1 MKKPTFLFFFLF
13 VTQIISS
20 QTYTCDNFNTFSV
33 QKVPINNSFVT
44 YENIT
49 YECFGSLKIQIIWKT
64 QDDGDPNT
72 LHIDYEDIINFKL
85 EFEFWDR
92 QIEEYTSYT
101 RIINKNEFPPIG
113 SYGDINLIKEYPDTF
128 LLGQSSSGLVQTF
141 TVRLSVEV
149 DPTAVPT
156 GTPHI
161 LYPWPS
167 SSATKT
173 LTLCNTAPDSD
184 GDGHFDSQDNCPDIS
199 NPDQADNDN
208 DSVGNVCDNC
218 LENSNANQLDNDNDG
233 LGDVCDSDDD
243 NDGLLDSVDNCPTQ
257 FNPDQSDVDN
267 DGIGDVCDD
276 SDGNNSLPNLTLSG
290 FTVDVGG
297 TTYDVFEDSDNVP
310 VFRKDQNHVFDITI
324 ENNDEGN
331 ATSSP
336 YEILVSTS
344 DQNPYT
350 NTSSNYY
357 TFRDDNA
364 GSINGNS
371 EKTDTYSTYLYENIA
386 GMQLEEDT
394 SYYMHITIDLD
405 DDIEESDESD
415 DDNWKY
421 LKFEYQ
427 ESAGRMV
434 YLNLGYG
441 GLIEIPLNNN
451 IRIERSGMKKLTNL
465 KIYNLYNPSSPIV
478 NHSVYDGQ
486 TISISSLPSGFYV
499 VHINDRYVKKFKKFR
514 KTIQFEPMK

>member
-1 MKKPTFLFFFLF
+1 M
-13 VTQIISS
+13 
-20 QTYTCDNFNTFSV
+20 C
-33 QKVPINNSFVT
+33 
-44 YENIT
+44 
-49 YECFGSLKIQIIWKT
+49 
-64 QDDGDPNT
+64 
-72 LHIDYEDIINFKL
+72 
-85 EFEFWDR
+85 
-92 QIEEYTSYT
+92 
-101 RIINKNEFPPIG
+101 
-113 SYGDINLIKEYPDTF
+113 
-128 LLGQSSSGLVQTF
+128 
-141 TVRLSVEV
+141 
-149 DPTAVPT
+149 
-156 GTPHI
+156 
-161 LYPWPS
+161 
-167 SSATKT
+167 SA
-173 LTLCNTAPDSD
+173 AADSD
-184 GDGHFDSQDNCPDIS
+184 GDGHLDSQDNCPNTS

-218 LENSNANQLDNDNDG
+218 PENSNANQLDNDNDG

-243 NDGLLDSVDNCPTQ
+243 NDGVLDSVDNCPTQ
-257 FNPDQSDVDN
+257 YNPDQSDVDN

-290 FTVDVGG
+290 FTVEVGS

-324 ENNDEGN
+324 ENNDDGN

-336 YEILVSTS
+336 YELLVSTS
-344 DQNPYT
+344 NQNPST

-357 TFRDDNA
+357 TFRNDNA

-421 LKFEYQ
+421 LKFEYK
-427 ESAGRMV
+427 EPAGRMV

-441 GLIEIPLNNN
+441 GLIEIPMNNN
-451 IRIERSGMKKLTNL
+451 IYVERSGMKILTNL

-478 NHSVYDGQ
+478 NQSVYDGQ